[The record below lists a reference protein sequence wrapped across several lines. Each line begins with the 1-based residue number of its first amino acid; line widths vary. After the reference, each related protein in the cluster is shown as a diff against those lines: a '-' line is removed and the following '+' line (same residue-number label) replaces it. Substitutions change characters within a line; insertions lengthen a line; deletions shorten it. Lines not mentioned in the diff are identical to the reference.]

1 MRNIFFLIIIFSL
14 NIHAQ
19 KIQNKDFSMNH
30 WLLMGKENE
39 IISKDTLILFKTKNS
54 EKLFKLKEFLIKSN
68 PEINEILF
76 LTNRLYFNPNN
87 INCGCN
93 SSKESFS
100 WKWKFYTE
108 KQIININTQGRKK
121 NRFRIISVENIL
133 INEID
138 TKKLLLIRI

>member
-100 WKWKFYTE
+100 WKWKFYT
-108 KQIININTQGRKK
+108 
-121 NRFRIISVENIL
+121 
-133 INEID
+133 
-138 TKKLLLIRI
+138 